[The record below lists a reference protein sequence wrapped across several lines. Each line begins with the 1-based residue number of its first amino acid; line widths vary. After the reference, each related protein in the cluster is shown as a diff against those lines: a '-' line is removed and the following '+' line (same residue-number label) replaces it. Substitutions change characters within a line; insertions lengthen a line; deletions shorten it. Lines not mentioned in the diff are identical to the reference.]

1 MFRVLSSFS
10 FRDCNPFQR
19 CFVHG
24 KGSSAQGELTVGNP
38 LVKAVG
44 IDALRIPR
52 CYPVLSVADADGLS
66 ENVIGVGRIPFSWV
80 TLDVGSMSY
89 KLPVLGPEIPKEVMG
104 LFTQSGLSRLPST
117 LPIVQ
122 TQIQLT
128 SPSPVFPLAALE
140 DLCQIHRVTWDAVAK
155 AASGGMVARGGGPCG
170 LRVQALPS
178 LSGVAGS
185 MAVLTLDVNVCDAM
199 GANCVNAIAEA
210 LSVEMA
216 KVLPPEMRI
225 GMRVLTNA
233 STQRRVSLCWDFPD
247 SADMRACKNNWEAL
261 SPAERLYPFA
271 KAMADMAK
279 VTANDTRAVVA
290 ALAYEQHVLGQLPL
304 AFVQTETGFQIQVS
318 APAPFG
324 SVGRVL
330 AFPATKEAL
339 SQMGVKKAE
348 DIAFH
353 AAVLGVLETLSYL
366 RQLYASDQRSMQSMA
381 SNLRVAGGSRN
392 TAIRAK
398 IYEMDVF
405 GRRDVLR
412 ETLGAVDF
420 ADLDMTGPAAVPT
433 LAFPVG
439 LLPNPLIDG
448 FPYALAMTEEA
459 SVVAGTSFGLKLLGH
474 GFSATVTPCACPP
487 QNRVKHTI
495 EERGNGRRSERHGD
509 WVEVA
514 LAAHIPASALMRGEA
529 YPGDYVR
536 DAVVGACHFATL
548 CPERAVTNNKG
559 FDNGMSAA
567 ALALGWDDTLLALA
581 MHTSAVRPSGTYG
594 PIVTWTVGASGELV
608 GRCALVVPTEIS
620 RGTVVSCENLAQ
632 RCLPHT
638 FEDRLSAVVAA
649 GMAVHLA
656 SLISL
661 VTKGIQANHMRFHS
675 R

>member
-1 MFRVLSSFS
+1 MRVFS
-10 FRDCNPFQR
+10 NFSLRDWNPFQR
-19 CFVHG
+19 CFVKE
-24 KGSSAQGELTVGNP
+24 KGSSAQVERVVGNP

-44 IDALRIPR
+44 VDALRIPR
-52 CYPVLSVADADGLS
+52 CYPVLSLTDADHLS

-80 TLDVGSMSY
+80 TLNVGGGAY
-89 KLPVLGPEIPKEVMG
+89 KLPVLGSEIPKEVMG
-104 LFTQSGLSRLPST
+104 LFPQSGLSRLPST
-117 LPIVQ
+117 LSIVQ

-140 DLCQIHRVTWDAVAK
+140 DLCQIHSVAWDAVAK

-178 LSGVAGS
+178 LPGVAGS

-199 GANCVNAIAEA
+199 GANRVNTIAEA

-247 SADMRACKNNWEAL
+247 SADMRVCKKNWEAL

-279 VTANDTRAVVA
+279 VTANDSRAVVA
-290 ALAYEQHVLGQLPL
+290 ALAYEQYVLGQLPL

-324 SVGRVL
+324 SVGRL
-330 AFPATKEAL
+330 SRFPAAKEAL
-339 SQMGVKKAE
+339 SQMGIKKAE

-353 AAVLGVLETLSYL
+353 AAVLGTVETLSYL
-366 RQLYASDQRSMQSMA
+366 MQLFASDQTSMQSMV
-381 SNLRVAGGSRN
+381 SDLHVDGERRN

-398 IYEMDVF
+398 IYQMDVF

-420 ADLDMTGPAAVPT
+420 AGLDMTGPAEVPT

-459 SVVAGTSFGLKLLGH
+459 SVVSGTCFGLKLLGH

-487 QNRVKHTI
+487 QNRGKRTI
-495 EERGNGRRSERHGD
+495 EEMGADRLFEGHGN

-514 LAAHIPASALMRGEA
+514 IAAHIPALALMRGEQ

-620 RGTVVSCENLAQ
+620 RGAVVSCENVAQ
-632 RCLPHT
+632 RCLPGT
-638 FEDRLSAVVAA
+638 FEDMLSAVVAA
-649 GMAVHLA
+649 GMAAHLA
-656 SLISL
+656 ALISL
-661 VTKGIQANHMRFHS
+661 VTTGIQANHMRFHT